1 MSKLENQTMLV
12 TALRAFTGALP
23 PGYTTEK
30 EFFLTSLT
38 NMEEYL
44 GELQRETLAEACG
57 SFLRRLDAR
66 RVGPA
71 EIDAFKAAVDHLLSN
86 EDFRLVSAGMAG
98 SPDFIRQRL
107 SGVRPVSLLRAA
119 KKGGVLHPETA
130 RRLDAVYS
138 RLNFPALVRQV
149 EAAPNDLAA
158 NAALG
163 RAREEVAEYC
173 VLYRVQA
180 GAADTLTPF
189 SLATVDAALA
199 ASYLLFRNIGK
210 ATGRAL

>member
-1 MSKLENQTMLV
+1 MLV

-107 SGVRPVSLLRAA
+107 SGVQPVSLLRAA

-149 EAAPNDLAA
+149 EAAPSDLAA

-163 RAREEVAEYC
+163 KAREEVAEYC